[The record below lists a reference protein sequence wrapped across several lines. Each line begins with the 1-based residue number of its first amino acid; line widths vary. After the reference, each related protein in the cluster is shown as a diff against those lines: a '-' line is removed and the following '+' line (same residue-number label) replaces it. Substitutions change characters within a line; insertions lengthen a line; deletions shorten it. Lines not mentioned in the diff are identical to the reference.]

1 MLGNPLWVTNVAD
14 FTPTLEYHSGSN
26 TVSVKQ
32 QQQTVI
38 FEWDSDRNVS
48 ETEPGNG
55 WSSPAITAIES
66 GRLYG
71 VGNKCL
77 QGEKIL
83 YGACDKFQWEDHSDG
98 TLKAKPLR
106 LRLRNSINYN
116 EYFITFNLYDS

>member
-32 QQQTVI
+32 QQQTII

-55 WSSPAITAIES
+55 
-66 GRLYG
+66 
-71 VGNKCL
+71 
-77 QGEKIL
+77 
-83 YGACDKFQWEDHSDG
+83 
-98 TLKAKPLR
+98 
-106 LRLRNSINYN
+106 
-116 EYFITFNLYDS
+116 